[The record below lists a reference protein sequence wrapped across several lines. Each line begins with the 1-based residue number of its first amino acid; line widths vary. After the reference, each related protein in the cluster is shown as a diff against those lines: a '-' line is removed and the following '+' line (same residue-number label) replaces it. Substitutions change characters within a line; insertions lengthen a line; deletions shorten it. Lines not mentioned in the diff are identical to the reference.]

1 MESHWK
7 SVELL
12 KLQIHIYIVGFVLGV
27 LVLWILG
34 GFSGGESGHLDLIS
48 LEEIFF
54 LFQDLFLM
62 FIMKSLPL
70 IRGREEQIVQH

>member
-1 MESHWK
+1 M
-7 SVELL
+7 
-12 KLQIHIYIVGFVLGV
+12 GFVLGV

-48 LEEIFF
+48 LEGIFF

-62 FIMKSLPL
+62 FIMKSVPL

>member
-1 MESHWK
+1 M
-7 SVELL
+7 
-12 KLQIHIYIVGFVLGV
+12 GFVLGA

-54 LFQDLFLM
+54 LFQDLFLI
-62 FIMKSLPL
+62 FIMK
-70 IRGREEQIVQH
+70 RGGGREEQIVQH

>member
-1 MESHWK
+1 M
-7 SVELL
+7 
-12 KLQIHIYIVGFVLGV
+12 GFVLGV

-54 LFQDLFLM
+54 LFLM
-62 FIMKSLPL
+62 FIMESLPL
-70 IRGREEQIVQH
+70 IRGEREGKNK

>member
-1 MESHWK
+1 M
-7 SVELL
+7 
-12 KLQIHIYIVGFVLGV
+12 GFVLGV

-54 LFQDLFLM
+54 LFQDLFLI
-62 FIMKSLPL
+62 FIMK
-70 IRGREEQIVQH
+70 RGGGREEQIVQH